1 MTHPH
6 QLQTL
11 IKVSVAQIKC
21 IVADSNQSVTEL
33 TDAFIG
39 IAGIIEKLRQTD
51 KPQAMDIDKD
61 LHELYQKVHQGIV
74 AFQFFDRMSQR
85 LEHVTDTL
93 EKVEH
98 YQQHEQQD
106 ASALLVQLRTAL
118 TSESERIVFDQV
130 MHGHSVTTALQSY
143 LQYEQEHL
151 RKHDQDIELF

>member
-1 MTHPH
+1 MTQPH

-21 IVADSNQSVTEL
+21 IVVDSNQSVAEL

-39 IAGIIEKLRQTD
+39 IAEIIEKLRQTD
-51 KPQAMDIDKD
+51 KSEAMDMDRD
-61 LHELYQKVHQGIV
+61 LHELYHKVHQGIV

-93 EKVEH
+93 DKVEH

-106 ASALLVQLRTAL
+106 VNALLLQLRSAL

-130 MHGHSVTTALQSY
+130 MNGHSVATALQSY
-143 LQYEQEHL
+143 LQYEQEQISK
-151 RKHDQDIELF
+151 RDQDIELF